1 MAMKK
6 SSIELKRVN
15 VNLPLDLVERV
26 TQYGIANGLNTTN
39 AYIVLL
45 NQALAQSEAIKSMP
59 VILEL
64 LKNTSIDT
72 SNLPKLKD

>member
-1 MAMKK
+1 MAKK
-6 SSIELKRVN
+6 KTSIELKRVN
-15 VNLPLDLVERV
+15 VNLPLELVEKV
-26 TQYGIANGLNTTN
+26 TEYGIANGLNTTN

-45 NQALAQSEAIKSMP
+45 NQALAQAEAIKSMP

-64 LKNTSIDT
+64 LKNASIDT